1 MAKDPIPSKEESD
14 MIRMQIVERP
24 GVKLFSVLKRAI
36 RSHDLRTFSLERR
49 GTRVLHVRSPGFMN
63 WTSAEGIIA
72 CEIKSPRDEG
82 KEWQLLSNVIGR
94 LSDRFPDL
102 VESINIQ
109 LTPRAV
115 EPVKKKRK
123 KRRG

>member
-1 MAKDPIPSKEESD
+1 

-24 GVKLFSVLKRAI
+24 GVKLFSVLKRAM
-36 RSHDLRTFSLERR
+36 RSGDLRTFSLERH
-49 GTRVLHVRSPGFMN
+49 GTRVIHVRSPGFMN

-72 CEIKSPRDEG
+72 CEIRSPRDEG
-82 KEWQLLSNVIGR
+82 KEWQLLSNVVGR

-109 LTPRAV
+109 LAPRPA

-123 KRRG
+123 KRAR